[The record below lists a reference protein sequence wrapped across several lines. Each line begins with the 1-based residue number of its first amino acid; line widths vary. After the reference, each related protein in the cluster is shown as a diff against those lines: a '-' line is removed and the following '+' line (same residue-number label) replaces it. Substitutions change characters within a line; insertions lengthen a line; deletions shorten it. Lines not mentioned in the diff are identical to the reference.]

1 MTAKS
6 PLCVQIAALGGQGG
20 GVLAEWLAEAARDAG
35 YPAQM
40 TSIPGVAQRTG
51 ATTYYFEMYPQR
63 DCPEKPVFCLSPD
76 ADGLDLMVAMEPME
90 AARALELGLITARTT
105 VLSATDR
112 IYSTAEKSIAGDGT
126 LAAGILFEALQG
138 AAKTLVGLDLGGLG
152 GGSGGPGNATM
163 LGAIAA
169 AAILPLEPENYR
181 QAIRVKGVA
190 VDASLADFDAGLN
203 HSKAPK
209 QTEQTGDT
217 VTFAAAPTGLEK
229 EIKALPESLQR
240 LAGHA
245 CATLLDYQDENYARL
260 LLTRFQPF
268 THAPDDAPD
277 DLAHEVLTRLAAW
290 MAYEDVI
297 RVAQLK
303 TRPGRLARIRGEIG
317 VDQSAPL
324 SVIEFLKPGRE
335 EFASLLPPLVGKMIM
350 KGHSSASTAGLPLR
364 LPTTTVFG
372 FAALK
377 ILAGLRAWRPRT
389 YRYGL
394 EQKAI
399 ERWLGVIAETMK
411 SDPALALA
419 TAQLAVL
426 ARGYGGVR
434 ARGLRKIDA
443 LFDGWTDKLK
453 NQPADLNAAVAKAL
467 HQARHNPDSDAET
480 VA

>member
-1 MTAKS
+1 MKAKS

-63 DCPEKPVFCLSPD
+63 DCLEKPVFCLSPD
-76 ADGLDLMVAMEPME
+76 ADGLDLMVAMEPLE
-90 AARALELGLITARTT
+90 AARALELGLITERTT
-105 VLSATDR
+105 VLSATGR

-126 LAAGILFEALQG
+126 ITTGILFEALEG
-138 AAKTLVGLDLGGLG
+138 AAKTLVEIDLNALG
-152 GGSGGPGNATM
+152 VGSGGPGNAAM
-163 LGAIAA
+163 LGAIAG
-169 AAILPLEPENYR
+169 AAILPLEAEHFR
-181 QAIRVKGVA
+181 QAIRIKGVA
-190 VDASLADFDAGLN
+190 VDASLADFDAGLG
-203 HSKAPK
+203 HIKAPK
-209 QTEQTGDT
+209 QAEQAGDT
-217 VTFAAAPTGLEK
+217 VTFTAAPAGLEK
-229 EIKALPESLQR
+229 EIAALPENLQR

-268 THAPDDAPD
+268 AQSPD
-277 DLAHEVLTRLAAW
+277 DLAHEILARLAAW

-317 VDQSAPL
+317 VDQNAPL
-324 SVIEFLKPGRE
+324 SVTEFLKPGRE
-335 EFASLLPPLVGKMIM
+335 EFASLMPPMVGKIIM
-350 KGHSSASTAGLPLR
+350 KGHSTASTAGIPLR
-364 LPTTTVFG
+364 LPTTTILG

-377 ILAGLRAWRPRT
+377 FLAGLKAWRPKT
-389 YRYGL
+389 YRYGI
-394 EQKAI
+394 EHKAI

-434 ARGLRKIDA
+434 ARGLSKIND
-443 LFDGWTDKLK
+443 LFDGWAEKLK
-453 NQPADLNAAVAKAL
+453 NDPAALKTTVAKTL
-467 HQARHNPDSDAET
+467 NQARHDPDSEIET
-480 VA
+480 AT

>member
-1 MTAKS
+1 MNAKS

-51 ATTYYFEMYPQR
+51 ATTYYFEMYPER
-63 DCPEKPVFCLSPD
+63 DCPGKPVFCLSPD
-76 ADGLDLMVAMEPME
+76 ADGLDLMIAMEPLE
-90 AARALELGLITARTT
+90 AARALELGLITERTT
-105 VLSATDR
+105 VLSATVR
-112 IYSTAEKSIAGDGT
+112 IYSMAEKSIAGDGT
-126 LAAGILFEALQG
+126 LAANILFEALEG
-138 AAKTLVGLDLGGLG
+138 AAKTLIEIDLNALG
-152 GGSGGPGNATM
+152 GGAGGPGNAAM

-169 AAILPLEPENYR
+169 AAILPLEPENFR
-181 QAIRVKGVA
+181 QAIRIKGVA
-190 VDASLADFDAGLN
+190 VDSSLADFDAGLG
-203 HSKAPK
+203 HHKAS
-209 QTEQTGDT
+209 EQTGDT
-217 VTFAAAPTGLEK
+217 VTFDAAPAGLEK
-229 EIKALPESLQR
+229 EIEALPESLQR

-260 LLTRFQPF
+260 LLTRFEPF
-268 THAPDDAPD
+268 AHSPD
-277 DLAHEVLTRLAAW
+277 DLAQEILAKLAAW

-317 VDQSAPL
+317 LDQSAPL

-335 EFASLLPPLVGKMIM
+335 EFASLMPPLICKIIM
-350 KGHSSASTAGLPLR
+350 KGHATASTAGLSLR
-364 LPTTTVFG
+364 LPTTSVLG

-377 ILAGLRAWRPRT
+377 FLAGLRGWRPRT
-389 YRYGL
+389 YRYGI
-394 EQKAI
+394 EHKAI

-411 SDPALALA
+411 SDPELALA

-434 ARGLRKIDA
+434 ARGLGKIND
-443 LFDGWTDKLK
+443 LFDGWAEKLK
-453 NQPADLNAAVAKAL
+453 NDPAALSAAVAKIL
-467 HQARHNPDSDAET
+467 HQARHDPDSEIDT
-480 VA
+480 RL

>member
-1 MTAKS
+1 MSGKS
-6 PLCVQIAALGGQGG
+6 PICVQIAALGGQGG

-35 YPAQM
+35 YPGQM

-51 ATTYYFEMYPQR
+51 ATTYYFEMYPQAH
-63 DCPEKPVFCLSPD
+63 CPEKPVFCLSPD

-105 VLSATDR
+105 VLSATGR
-112 IYSTAEKSIAGDGT
+112 IYSTAEKSVAGDGT
-126 LAAGILFEALQG
+126 LPVGVLFKALAG
-138 AAKTLVGLDLGGLG
+138 AAKALVELDLNAMC
-152 GGSGGPGNATM
+152 GGSRSPGNAAM
-163 LGAIAA
+163 LGAIAN
-169 AAILPLEPENYR
+169 AAILPLEPENFR
-181 QAIRVKGVA
+181 QAIRIKGVA
-190 VDASLADFDAGLN
+190 VEASLAEFNLGLN
-203 HSKAPK
+203 HFKAPGPA
-209 QTEQTGDT
+209 EQASDIMTYE
-217 VTFAAAPTGLEK
+217 AAPAGLEK
-229 EIKALPESLQR
+229 QIEALPANLQR

-260 LLTRFQPF
+260 LLSRFQPF
-268 THAPDDAPD
+268 VHSPD
-277 DLAHEVLTRLAAW
+277 DLAHEVLARLAAW

-335 EFASLLPPLVGKMIM
+335 EFASLMPPSVGKMIM

-377 ILAGLRAWRPRT
+377 ILAALKAWRPRT
-389 YRYGL
+389 YRYGI

-399 ERWLGVIAETMK
+399 KRWLGVIGETMET
-411 SDPALALA
+411 DPALALA
-419 TAQLAVL
+419 TAKLAVL

-434 ARGLRKIDA
+434 ARGMQKIDA
-443 LFDGWTDKLK
+443 LFDGWADKLK
-453 NQPADLNAAVAKAL
+453 NEPAALKTTVAKTL
-467 HQARHNPDSDAET
+467 DQARHNPDSET
-480 VA
+480 ETRA